1 MKRQLFLA
9 LMALVG
15 LTACGDNAEQSKVD
29 SSVSEV
35 AATTESLKEF
45 KEPASV
51 PVATPGLTPAPL
63 KAEPI
68 GIIKKL
74 AVPYPENWIVAH
86 DAAFFH
92 FLEGK
97 LFVIDPTAETVAE
110 QVKGQISI
118 SFIGQFVQGTARP
131 EMYVAETFYT
141 RGTRGTRTDVVTIW
155 SKEDLAPIAEIILP
169 TKRSNT
175 MPQRYAL
182 QLINNDKFL
191 LVFNLTP
198 ATSVTVIDLDSR
210 EVVNEVPIPG
220 CSLIYPTGPSG
231 FSSICS
237 NGGFY
242 TVQLDQKGQVASK
255 ERIAPFFD
263 TDKTPLFEKP
273 AIINGIAYFPT
284 FSGNVQPIDLNGT
297 VPAIGEL
304 WSLTSDDEKKQGWRP
319 GGWQLNETDDQGR
332 MYILMHPEGY
342 NGSHKDGGPEVWVFD
357 VAKGQRVQRIKLEN
371 WGVSLAVTHGANPTM
386 VVTNANMLLDVYDAN
401 SGSFQ
406 QTLSDIVMET
416 PFVVYG
422 AE

>member
-1 MKRQLFLA
+1 MKRHLFLA
-9 LMALVG
+9 LLALVG
-15 LTACGDNAEQSKVD
+15 LAACGDNAEQPKVD

-35 AATTESLKEF
+35 AVASESLEES
-45 KEPASV
+45 KEPASIPAV
-51 PVATPGLTPAPL
+51 TPGLTPAPL

-68 GIIKKL
+68 GIINKL
-74 AVPYPENWIVAH
+74 AVPYPEHWIIAH

-92 FLEGK
+92 FVEGK
-97 LFVIDPTAETVAE
+97 LFVIDPTAETVGE
-110 QVKGQISI
+110 QMKGQISI
-118 SFIGQFVQGTARP
+118 SFIGQFIQGTARP
-131 EMYVAETFYT
+131 EMYVAETFYS
-141 RGTRGTRTDVVTIW
+141 RGTRGVRTDVVTIW
-155 SKEDLAPIAEIILP
+155 SKDELAPIAEIILP

-175 MPQRYAL
+175 MPERYAL
-182 QLINNDKFL
+182 QLINDDKFL

-242 TVQLDQKGQVASK
+242 TVQLDQKGQVASN

-273 AIINGIAYFPT
+273 AIINGVAYFPT
-284 FSGNVQPIDLNGT
+284 FSGNVQLIDLNGT
-297 VPAIGEL
+297 VPEIGEL
-304 WSLTSDDEKKQGWRP
+304 WSLTSDDEKKKGWRP
-319 GGWQLNETDDQGR
+319 GGWQLNGTDDQGR
-332 MYILMHPEGY
+332 MYILMHPEGH
-342 NGSHKDGGPEVWVFD
+342 NGTHKDGGPEVWVYD
-357 VAKGQRVQRIKLEN
+357 VTERKRVQRIKLEN
-371 WGVSLAVTHGANPTM
+371 WGVSLAVTRGTNPVM
-386 VVTNANMLLDVYDAN
+386 VVTNANMQLDVYDAN

-422 AE
+422 TE